1 MARDAATRSGER
13 LSVAAA
19 ARLLGVSVSSLRAWA
34 ADDLVPH
41 ERTPGGHR
49 RFDREQLRE
58 WMAQRGGDLPAQP
71 SGRGPTL
78 VAGRVECL
86 PDAARVLTDEGG
98 SIVDEA
104 LALMADGQQVSHRRT
119 TARRARMDDQL
130 ADLADALDAG
140 DLSGCLREAEWQ
152 AYRHGAAGLP
162 ATQPVGEWLALA
174 CSVERHLHAVGLPH
188 HEVDAVRQAMDR
200 LSWRAAAGLA
210 AGRRSRAEAREDS
223 HRAA

>member
-1 MARDAATRSGER
+1 MS
-13 LSVAAA
+13 AA

-34 ADDLVPH
+34 ANGLVPH

-49 RFDREQLRE
+49 RFHREELRE
-58 WMAQRGGDLPAQP
+58 WMAERGGELPAQP

-86 PDAARVLTDEGG
+86 PDAARALSDGAGAV
-98 SIVDEA
+98 VDDA
-104 LALMADGQQVSHRRT
+104 LALVSDGQQLSRRRT
-119 TARRARMDDQL
+119 SARRARMEDQL

-152 AYRHGAAGLP
+152 AFRHGAAGLP

-174 CSVERHLHAVGLPH
+174 CAVERHLHEMGLPADD
-188 HEVDAVRQAMDR
+188 VQAVRHAVDR
-200 LSWRAAAGLA
+200 LAWRAAAGLA
-210 AGRRSRAEAREDS
+210 AGRRSRAEARDDGR
-223 HRAA
+223 RAA

>member
-1 MARDAATRSGER
+1 MAHGTATCSGEQ
-13 LSVAAA
+13 LSVSAA

-49 RFDREQLRE
+49 RFDRERLRE
-58 WMAQRGGDLPAQP
+58 WMAERGGELPAQP
-71 SGRGPTL
+71 SGRGPKL
-78 VAGRVECL
+78 VAGRVERL
-86 PDAARVLTDEGG
+86 PRPAHVLTDDAGA
-98 SIVDEA
+98 IVDEA
-104 LALMADGQQVSHRRT
+104 LALMADGQQLSHRRT
-119 TARRARMDDQL
+119 TARRARMEDQL
-130 ADLADALDAG
+130 ADLADALDVG

-152 AYRHGAAGLP
+152 AFRHGAAGLP

-174 CSVERHLHAVGLPH
+174 CSVERRLHAVGLSH

-210 AGRRSRAEAREDS
+210 AGRRSRAEAREDALS
-223 HRAA
+223 AA